1 MFGISFEHM
10 LIIGVVLILFGPKRL
25 PDLGRSL
32 GQSIKNFK
40 DGFNGIEQST
50 KKNDSVASLEKQE
63 PKSNSNPEDSA

>member
-10 LIIGVVLILFGPKRL
+10 LIIGVVLLIFGPKRL

-40 DGFNGIEQST
+40 DSFNGVESQDRIAE
-50 KKNDSVASLEKQE
+50 KKKSDDDSPPQ
-63 PKSNSNPEDSA
+63 NS